1 MKKWS
6 LPMKRSTMKKTLFGL
21 LLLTVTASYSQELN
35 VPVATQ
41 YLADNPYVISPSF
54 AGIGDNF
61 RINFNGYQ
69 QWVGVPDAPK
79 SQAMYADFRVLD
91 QSGVGLTLYNDSNG
105 NTKQAGGKLTFAH
118 HIILDYYSKQY
129 LSFGLS
135 YIYNS
140 FRIDVGNLDPGN
152 FDPDITDNRQNINH
166 NFEVGFLYRY
176 GGFYASATATNI
188 LDKNIDYTTGYE
200 PNLLTNYQ
208 LYTGY
213 VWDIGNRSELEPS
226 AFYQLY
232 QSDGRSVSDLN
243 IKYRKFNRYE
253 DYYWVG
259 ASYRFLNDQI
269 GKPLAVGPMAGFQK
283 GVITLGYSYQI
294 TLNDLASYNSGTHSL
309 TIGFRFLQ
317 GVSNCP
323 CTQSPVHD

>member
-1 MKKWS
+1 MKKILIS
-6 LPMKRSTMKKTLFGL
+6 IFL
-21 LLLTVTASYSQELN
+21 LAVTASYSQELN

-41 YLADNPYVISPSF
+41 YLADNPYVISPSY

-61 RINFNGYQ
+61 RINLNGYK
-69 QWVGVPDAPK
+69 QWVGVEDSPQ
-79 SQAMYADFRVLD
+79 SQALYADFRVLS

-118 HIILDYYSKQY
+118 HIILDYYTKQY

-140 FRIDVGNLDPGN
+140 FRIDL
-152 FDPDITDNRQNINH
+152 PDYSSLPPDAGITDNRSTSNN
-166 NFEVGFLYRY
+166 NFEVGLLYRNRN
-176 GGFYASATATNI
+176 FYLSGTATNI
-188 LDKNIDYTTGYE
+188 LKKDIDFSSTKLE

-213 VWDIGNRSELEPS
+213 IINLPNRVELEPS
-226 AFYQLY
+226 AFYQLF
-232 QSDGRSVSDLN
+232 QSDGRSNTDLN

-253 DYYWVG
+253 DYWWFG
-259 ASYRFLNDQI
+259 ATYRFLNDQI
-269 GKPLAVGPMAGFQK
+269 GKPLGVGPMAGFTK
-283 GVITLGYSYQI
+283 GYFSMGYSYQV
-294 TLNDLASYNSGTHSL
+294 TLDENLVSTNSGTHSL

-323 CTQSPVHD
+323 CTESPVHD